1 MDMLSLTQL
10 RDSIVYN
17 DGIEASESSGT
28 TITTSMKDF
37 RLVIRNTPME
47 LLAKLMNT
55 SLELIETVFSPKN
68 CCITHEEVP
77 AEKLSENAHSS
88 SDDTLAIDW
97 TALSAWHL
105 SYTRSRDFAAISDTN
120 HQPIVFQRALAHKL
134 MCIKMRHAQI
144 LLIVLLE
151 CLRRSS
157 SESCSL
163 PNIAIVPKP
172 EDASE
177 VRPISSSFSSRY
189 ARRPKKTSK
198 KQCAEKSE
206 TSTVEEYS
214 RTLFIVF
221 DRILIWDSIHFLN
234 LEQDDD
240 AVVGAQFKAFMNDCV
255 APFLTEVKDTAA
267 VLFKKANLMLPDA
280 VTRSQPSKTASV
292 PTASDTL
299 PIQTQ
304 KESLPSH
311 TRRVTR
317 SSSSNLAAP
326 TLIPATASHLP
337 PISSSQS
344 STSSSTSSTF
354 TNPRSDSTHSLA
366 STSSTFSSMMSSA
379 SFSINPNVAVPMK
392 RSRSSLA
399 SLSTRVVSFAP
410 KNKLSASEK
419 ARQILAKKMKL
430 ENANDRAIAE
440 PRQKRQAG
448 LSPAKLL
455 PSNKQFQDPSR
466 MLDLSAQAKV
476 EQNTNKLAAKLKE
489 REQQALKKA
498 SELMAKRMSGGNGG
512 MVMGSFSTAG
522 CVSGL
527 TRIKSAEEMRKEK
540 LKKDLQLT
548 ERLRGPAVILKP
560 ARNNSKSNATEQYEF
575 PKSPTRRRSV
585 LTPSKQIAMT
595 TTPTKMTRR
604 SSITAAH
611 RTPTPGKI
619 SNVMIASMS
628 KTKSPSSSVAQPSL
642 ELATTTQ
649 THSQNEVPK
658 TPSSQRKTRISKLAL
673 PLLNSGRKL
682 AAEFKSIDWDE
693 VEQSCGGIELSLPV
707 SDSPIKDVLDARPAV
722 KLKVRSAKKR
732 MASRLLDVE
741 SLFM

>member
-1 MDMLSLTQL
+1 MDLLSLTQL

-17 DGIEASESSGT
+17 DGIEASESSGAST
-28 TITTSMKDF
+28 TTSMKDF
-37 RLVIRNTPME
+37 TLVIRSTPME

-55 SLELIETVFSPKN
+55 SLELIETVFSPRN
-68 CCITHEEVP
+68 CCITHEKVP

-88 SDDTLAIDW
+88 SDDTLTIDW
-97 TALSAWHL
+97 TVLSAWHL

-120 HQPIVFQRALAHKL
+120 QQPIVFQRALAHKL
-134 MCIKMRHAQI
+134 MCIKMRHAQV

-151 CLRRSS
+151 CLRRLSN
-157 SESCSL
+157 EPCSL
-163 PNIAIVPKP
+163 PNIAIVPKL

-240 AVVGAQFKAFMNDCV
+240 AVVGAHFKAFMNDCV
-255 APFLTEVKDTAA
+255 ASFLTEVKDTAA
-267 VLFKKANLMLPDA
+267 VLFKKANLTLPDA
-280 VTRSQPSKTASV
+280 VTRGQPSKTTSV
-292 PTASDTL
+292 SSASDTL

-304 KESLPSH
+304 KESLLSH

-337 PISSSQS
+337 PISSSQN
-344 STSSSTSSTF
+344 STSSSTSTF
-354 TNPRSDSTHSLA
+354 TNPRSDSTPSIA

-448 LSPAKLL
+448 QSPAKLL

-476 EQNTNKLAAKLKE
+476 DQNTNKLAAKLKE

-560 ARNNSKSNATEQYEF
+560 ARNNSKSNSIEHEF

-595 TTPTKMTRR
+595 TTPTKMIRR
-604 SSITAAH
+604 ASITAAH

-619 SNVMIASMS
+619 SKAMVAPMS
-628 KTKSPSSSVAQPSL
+628 KTKSPSSSLAQPSL

-649 THSQNEVPK
+649 TDFQNEVPK

>member
-1 MDMLSLTQL
+1 MDLSSLTQL

-17 DGIEASESSGT
+17 DGIEASDSSST
-28 TITTSMKDF
+28 SITTSMKHF
-37 RLVIRNTPME
+37 TLIIRNTPME
-47 LLAKLMNT
+47 LLGKLMNT
-55 SLELIETVFSPKN
+55 SLELVETVFSPKN
-68 CCITHEEVP
+68 CCITHEEMPV
-77 AEKLSENAHSS
+77 EKLSENAHSP
-88 SDDTLAIDW
+88 SDDSLAIDW
-97 TALSAWHL
+97 KALSAWHL
-105 SYTRSRDFAAISDTN
+105 SYTRSRDFNAISDTN
-120 HQPIVFQRALAHKL
+120 QQPIAFQRALAHKL

-151 CLRRSS
+151 CLRRLN

-163 PNIAIVPKP
+163 PNIAIVPKL
-172 EDASE
+172 EDASD

-189 ARRPKKTSK
+189 ARRPKKASK
-198 KQCAEKSE
+198 KPCAEKSE

-221 DRILIWDSIHFLN
+221 DRVLIWDSIHFLN

-240 AVVGAQFKAFMNDCV
+240 AVVGAQFKAFMHDCI
-255 APFLTEVKDTAA
+255 ASFMTEVKDTAA
-267 VLFKKANLMLPDA
+267 VLFKKANLMLPDTGA
-280 VTRSQPSKTASV
+280 RTQPSKTA
-292 PTASDTL
+292 PASSAFDPLHT
-299 PIQTQ
+299 QTQ
-304 KESLPSH
+304 KELLSSH

-317 SSSSNLAAP
+317 SSSSGPSAP
-326 TLIPATASHLP
+326 TLTPAIASHLP
-337 PISSSQS
+337 PISSSQNS
-344 STSSSTSSTF
+344 SSSSTSSLS
-354 TNPRSDSTHSLA
+354 NPRSDSTHSLT
-366 STSSTFSSMMSSA
+366 STTSTFSSMMSSA

-440 PRQKRQAG
+440 PRQKRQVG
-448 LSPAKLL
+448 QSPSKLL

-560 ARNNSKSNATEQYEF
+560 ARNNSKSNPTEEHEF
-575 PKSPTRRRSV
+575 LKSPTRRRGV
-585 LTPSKQIAMT
+585 LTPSKQIAT
-595 TTPTKMTRR
+595 STTPTKTIRR

-611 RTPTPGKI
+611 RTPTPRKTGKA
-619 SNVMIASMS
+619 MIASGS
-628 KTKSPSSSVAQPSL
+628 KAEGPSSSVAQPSH
-642 ELATTTQ
+642 ELATATQ
-649 THSQNEVPK
+649 ADSQNEIPK

-682 AAEFKSIDWDE
+682 AAEFKSIDWDD